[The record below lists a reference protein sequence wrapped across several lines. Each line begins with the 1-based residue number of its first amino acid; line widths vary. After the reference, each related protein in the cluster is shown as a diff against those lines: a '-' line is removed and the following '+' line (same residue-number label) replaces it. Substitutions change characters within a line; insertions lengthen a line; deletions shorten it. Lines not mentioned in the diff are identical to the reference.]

1 VSKKRQTPFA
11 PARTLLLER
20 EDVMGVMSTSELSR
34 SIRIC
39 ACAGGHELAHP
50 HSPDPC
56 SHVAEVIVEPN
67 AALCWTCYPR
77 PNDEKQ
83 ASALRARRAA
93 FALQAHE
100 LVEGA

>member
-1 VSKKRQTPFA
+1 
-11 PARTLLLER
+11 
-20 EDVMGVMSTSELSR
+20 MGVMSVSELSR

-39 ACAGGHELAHP
+39 ACAGGHERQHP

-56 SHVAEVIVEPN
+56 SHVAEVIVEPD

-77 PNDEKQ
+77 REDVKQ

-93 FALQAHE
+93 FAVQAYA
-100 LVEGA
+100 LVAGA